1 MAVGQVLTRIQNC
14 YLVRY
19 DNPQPH
25 EVLVPLHS
33 MAGWSFSDSQK
44 DMKRWKKKAVSDW
57 EIQTVLD
64 EMQKEEVKVESGTS
78 EVA

>member
-1 MAVGQVLTRIQNC
+1 
-14 YLVRY
+14 
-19 DNPQPH
+19 
-25 EVLVPLHS
+25 